1 MIEWKIQ
8 DVLKSL
14 SRRSSMVR
22 KFVFTLL
29 LVLLAL
35 SLIGI
40 GYFIGYLDRAASD
53 DGVPDYALLEE
64 AHELLVDNYFG
75 EIPELVALQRGMI
88 QGMVDKI
95 EDPFTTFVEPVAN
108 ELQADDLMGRFGG
121 IGGLLTR
128 DESGNVHIIP
138 FPEGPAAEAG
148 ILEEFRLIAVEGT
161 SISQEMSNEK
171 IISLI
176 RGEIGT
182 LVKLTFQIDGLD
194 EPKEFNLSRV
204 EFEIP
209 SVTSYMLP
217 SKQEIGV
224 VFIQRFSDRTMDE
237 LESAFE
243 TLGEEGIE
251 GLVLDLR
258 GNTGGLLDA
267 AIDVARFFLDN
278 GIVLIQTERDGQID
292 EYKVR
297 KPGTASEIPLVLLI
311 DAGTASASEVVAAA
325 LRENDRAQLVGARS
339 YGKGSVQSVLALSD
353 GSSLHVTIA
362 RWLTPSRISIDAIGL
377 EPDISVPISDTG
389 KDEILEVG
397 VSLLLDL
404 MKE

>member
-1 MIEWKIQ
+1 
-8 DVLKSL
+8 
-14 SRRSSMVR
+14 MVR

-40 GYFIGYLDRAASD
+40 GYFIGYLDRAASY

-108 ELQADDLMGRFGG
+108 ELQADDLMGRF
-121 IGGLLTR
+121 
-128 DESGNVHIIP
+128 
-138 FPEGPAAEAG
+138 
-148 ILEEFRLIAVEGT
+148 EEFRLIAVEGT

-209 SVTSYMLP
+209 SVTSYKLP
-217 SKQEIGV
+217 SKQEVGV

-243 TLGEEGIE
+243 TLVEEGIE

-278 GIVLIQTERDGQID
+278 GIVLIQTERDGQIE

-362 RWLTPSRISIDAIGL
+362 RWLTPSRISIDALGL
-377 EPDISVPISDTG
+377 EPDISVPISDSG

-397 VSLLLDL
+397 VGLLIDL
-404 MKE
+404 MKEKL

>member
-1 MIEWKIQ
+1 
-8 DVLKSL
+8 
-14 SRRSSMVR
+14 MVR
-22 KFVFTLL
+22 KFVFTLM

-40 GYFIGYLDRAASD
+40 GYFIGYLDRAASY

-64 AHELLVDNYFG
+64 AHELLLDNYFG

-121 IGGLLTR
+121 MGGLLTR
-128 DESGNVHIIP
+128 AESGNVHIIP

-204 EFEIP
+204 EP
-209 SVTSYMLP
+209 AT
-217 SKQEIGV
+217 
-224 VFIQRFSDRTMDE
+224 
-237 LESAFE
+237 
-243 TLGEEGIE
+243 
-251 GLVLDLR
+251 
-258 GNTGGLLDA
+258 
-267 AIDVARFFLDN
+267 
-278 GIVLIQTERDGQID
+278 
-292 EYKVR
+292 
-297 KPGTASEIPLVLLI
+297 
-311 DAGTASASEVVAAA
+311 
-325 LRENDRAQLVGARS
+325 
-339 YGKGSVQSVLALSD
+339 
-353 GSSLHVTIA
+353 
-362 RWLTPSRISIDAIGL
+362 
-377 EPDISVPISDTG
+377 
-389 KDEILEVG
+389 
-397 VSLLLDL
+397 
-404 MKE
+404 

>member
-1 MIEWKIQ
+1 
-8 DVLKSL
+8 
-14 SRRSSMVR
+14 MVR
-22 KFVFTLL
+22 KIVFSLL

-40 GYFIGYLDRAASD
+40 GYFVGYLDRAASD
-53 DGVPDYALLEE
+53 DGGPDYALLEE
-64 AHELLVDNYFG
+64 AHELIVDNYFG
-75 EIPELVALQRGMI
+75 EIPESVTLQRGMI
-88 QGMVDKI
+88 RGMVDKI

-121 IGGLLTR
+121 IGALLTR
-128 DESGNVHIIP
+128 DESGNAHIIP

-161 SISQEMSNEK
+161 SISQEMSNEE

-209 SVTSYMLP
+209 SVTSYKLP

-224 VFIQRFSDRTMDE
+224 VFIQRFSDRTADE

-243 TLGEEGIE
+243 TLVEEGVE

-278 GIVLIQTERDGQID
+278 GIVLIQTERDGQTE

-297 KPGTASEIPLVLLI
+297 KPGTASEIPLVVLI

-362 RWLTPSRISIDAIGL
+362 RWLTPSRISIDTIGL
-377 EPDISVPISDTG
+377 EPDISVPISDSG